1 MRTLL
6 LSFMMVVVTLSAQ
19 AAVVGDVSTNRGRQ
33 EEIMTELKNLK
44 KEMQSLKKSVQKSVM
59 QMSNTLNAMSAQVSL
74 IQQSALM
81 SQSAQLNE
89 LKLMV
94 QEMTAGGDTGKS
106 ISQQLEAETRRLE
119 KSLEEFK
126 AQAMVKDV
134 LTETEEA
141 EPAAPVEVKTEE
153 QKVTVPVEEQAAPPV
168 AQ

>member
-1 MRTLL
+1 MRTLF
-6 LSFMMVVVTLSAQ
+6 LSFMMMALTLSAQ

-44 KEMQSLKKSVQKSVM
+44 KEMQSLKQSVQKSVM

-106 ISQQLEAETRRLE
+106 ISQQMEAETRRLE

-134 LTETEEA
+134 LTETEES
-141 EPAAPVEVKTEE
+141 EPAAPVEVKTEAATPA
-153 QKVTVPVEEQAAPPV
+153 VAEEPITQPAA
-168 AQ
+168 Q